1 MEYKEDKK
9 DIKYVIIDKKRIF
22 YISYVLLL
30 FILFIFGFGSECFST
45 DVFCRAGA
53 EEKSAES
60 EYRSAVERSVVSSGL
75 CPLSQFILRFQQSR

>member
-22 YISYVLLL
+22 YISYVVLL

-45 DVFCRAGA
+45 DVFCRA
-53 EEKSAES
+53 EEEEESAES
-60 EYRSAVERSVVSSGL
+60 E
-75 CPLSQFILRFQQSR
+75 